1 MMRSWDDLVAVVEQ
15 ITLSGEPDTLIWC
28 YNSTGLY
35 SSSSLYSIINFRGVS
50 PVYIPAVW
58 DTVVPPKINLF
69 LWLLS
74 QNESIQHLFFECVV
88 ARAIW
93 GFVSEF
99 LGFDIGASYIS
110 VNSKWLL
117 KDKCYVVNVISTAV
131 LRGLWLIRN
140 DTVFN
145 KQGWTEVKTV
155 LRRIYKLSMEWKI
168 TSRK

>member
-1 MMRSWDDLVAVVEQ
+1 
-15 ITLSGEPDTLIWC
+15 
-28 YNSTGLY
+28 
-35 SSSSLYSIINFRGVS
+35 
-50 PVYIPAVW
+50 
-58 DTVVPPKINLF
+58 
-69 LWLLS
+69 
-74 QNESIQHLFFECVV
+74 VV

-155 LRRIYKLSMEWKI
+155 LRRI
-168 TSRK
+168 

>member
-15 ITLSGEPDTLIWC
+15 ITLSGEPDALIWC